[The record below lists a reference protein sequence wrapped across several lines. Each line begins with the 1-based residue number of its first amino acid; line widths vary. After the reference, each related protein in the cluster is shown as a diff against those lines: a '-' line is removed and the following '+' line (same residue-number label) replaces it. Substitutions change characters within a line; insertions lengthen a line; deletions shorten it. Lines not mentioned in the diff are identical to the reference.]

1 MNAGTRL
8 CRRCKRQFDPHQNEV
23 AACAYHRGLF
33 VCRRHDDQKRWALT
47 TASLS
52 PQRHRYYELKDGE
65 GPYAARFYDCCG
77 AESEE
82 APGCTQSPHI
92 TFDED

>member
-8 CRRCKRQFDPHQNEV
+8 CRRCKRQFDPQQNEV

-33 VCRRHDDQKRWALT
+33 VCRRHDDQK
-47 TASLS
+47 
-52 PQRHRYYELKDGE
+52 RYYELKDGE

-77 AESEE
+77 AESEG
-82 APGCTQSPHI
+82 APGCTQSRHI